1 MEANVSS
8 VTAGMS
14 IFAKY
19 NSQARVEFWD
29 GYMVVFASE
38 IGDMSELDRLYL
50 LGLGWREPDKE
61 EIERGKELMKGRVPD
76 HMNIW
81 EYGL

>member
-8 VTAGMS
+8 VTAGMQ

-29 GYMVVFASE
+29 GYMVVFVSD
-38 IGDMSELDRLYL
+38 IGKMSEADELYL
-50 LGLGWREPDKE
+50 RRLGWKLEDDAA
-61 EIERGKELMKGRVPD
+61 G
-76 HMNIW
+76 NIHIPALPVW